1 MSVTY
6 HRSVPGTVWDVPVNR
21 TVRREREAPADPR
34 STSLVNRYTTP
45 RTSQDRESREPTE
58 NARHQPCKHD
68 HRKRPRI
75 MDSNRPRFRAQL
87 PYTLTRII
95 GACEICGVEYFRT
108 KNVHRGSAGASP
120 WDGEKL
126 AVGRRWVVFR
136 YFKTVTPQ
144 RIRVVAKSHDTKER
158 NSGYSFK
165 PITDC

>member
-1 MSVTY
+1 MIGFIFLPNIFLPCTCVFSSGAVQPSDARHRFVPVTKPS
-6 HRSVPGTVWDVPVNR
+6 HNSIFSSVPLCL
-21 TVRREREAPADPR
+21 RERPLYFLA
-34 STSLVNRYTTP
+34 
-45 RTSQDRESREPTE
+45 E
-58 NARHQPCKHD
+58 ND
-68 HRKRPRI
+68 
-75 MDSNRPRFRAQL
+75 
-87 PYTLTRII
+87 
-95 GACEICGVEYFRT
+95 
-108 KNVHRGSAGASP
+108 RGSVRAHRVCKVGGEEYLSGCCVMSGLAGAAP